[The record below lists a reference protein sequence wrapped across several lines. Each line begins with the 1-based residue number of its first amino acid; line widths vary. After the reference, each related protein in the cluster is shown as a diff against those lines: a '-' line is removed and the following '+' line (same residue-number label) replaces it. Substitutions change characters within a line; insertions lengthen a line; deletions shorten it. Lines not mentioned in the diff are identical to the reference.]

1 MFRYNDK
8 IRKFV
13 AREQEADEDRIPVRV
28 LFEGDQGRAGRNANA
43 AAQIELALR
52 GRRGDVEDLT
62 SKIKA
67 FVEQQE
73 KEDLERGYTIS
84 FEFPQKFANL
94 LIGKRGENINKL
106 REEFDVDIKVDNGTV
121 EIKGPKAKADAA
133 KHRIV
138 TLGRRWEDE
147 RTYVLKIPP
156 KYHRDLIGQRG
167 GQVNRLQER
176 YNVRVQFPRA
186 AAASPNDD
194 QSVADTTSEVGGRGG
209 RQAPDEVIVKG
220 PSKGADAARDE
231 ILSLLQWIV
240 DHSHSAVVSVS
251 QNQIPSLIG
260 QRGREMDKLRA
271 DTGAQIEVPS
281 APKES
286 GEGAGRVEIKIRGTK
301 EQVEEARSILERRA
315 REFDS
320 IVSRTIEVDKKHHK
334 PLIGAGGAQIRKII
348 MEAGGPSDST
358 AARMVKFP
366 RADSDDRTIRLEGPG
381 PVVEKIAAAIEA
393 FVRERED
400 QVTETMSV
408 PPAQHRLLI
417 GRGGDTR
424 RALES
429 RFGVAIDVPKQGSGQ
444 TNVKIRGA
452 SKAVADARAH
462 IEKLL
467 QEHQAETVAVPR
479 RLHHAIADNGAF
491 FRRLRNDYQVTVD
504 HAGQQPPAKPAAEAS
519 RDGPNGVSSLP
530 LITDD
535 PSPTAHS
542 WKVVGAPVET
552 DSSDDSTIPWVLS
565 GPSAES
571 VQRAKAALEQA
582 LAAAT
587 SRQGEA
593 TGYLALAD
601 PKTHR
606 FVIGPGGS
614 QINTIRQQ
622 TGCRITVPNN
632 RGGRGATGSEAI
644 EIRGR
649 REALEKAR
657 EMILDA
663 VRAGVAG
670 TGR

>member
-1 MFRYNDK
+1 M
-8 IRKFV
+8 
-13 AREQEADEDRIPVRV
+13 
-28 LFEGDQGRAGRNANA
+28 
-43 AAQIELALR
+43 ALR
-52 GRRGDVEDLT
+52 GRRGDVDDLT

-84 FEFPQKFANL
+84 FDFPQKFANL

-167 GQVNRLQER
+167 SQVNRLQER

-186 AAASPNDD
+186 AAGSPNDD
-194 QSVADTTSEVGGRGG
+194 QSVADSASEVGGRGG

-281 APKES
+281 ASKES

-315 REFDS
+315 QEFDS

-381 PVVEKIAAAIEA
+381 PVVEKIIGAIEA
-393 FVRERED
+393 FVQERED
-400 QVTETMSV
+400 QVTETISV

-429 RFGVAIDVPKQGSGQ
+429 RFNVAIDVPKQGSGQ
-444 TNVKIRGA
+444 SNVKIRGP
-452 SKAVADARAH
+452 SKGVADARAH

-479 RLHHAIADNGAF
+479 RLHHVVADNGAF

-504 HAGQQPPAKPAAEAS
+504 HAGQQPPAKPAAESA

-535 PSPTAHS
+535 PSQTAHS
-542 WKVVGAPVET
+542 WKVVAPVEV

-571 VQRAKAALEQA
+571 IQRAKNALEQA
-582 LAAAT
+582 LASAT

-593 TGYLALAD
+593 TGYLVLAD

-622 TGCRITVPNN
+622 TGCRITVPNH
-632 RGGRGATGSEAI
+632 RGGRGGGSSNEAI

-649 REALEKAR
+649 REALEQAR

-670 TGR
+670 SGR